1 MHIFEH
7 IGLVWTYVCCINIYI
22 HIYIYMIYV
31 SIVVVVVVP
40 SCELPSEP
48 SLNR

>member
-7 IGLVWTYVCCINIYI
+7 IGLVWTYVCYIYI
-22 HIYIYMIYV
+22 YTYIYMIYV